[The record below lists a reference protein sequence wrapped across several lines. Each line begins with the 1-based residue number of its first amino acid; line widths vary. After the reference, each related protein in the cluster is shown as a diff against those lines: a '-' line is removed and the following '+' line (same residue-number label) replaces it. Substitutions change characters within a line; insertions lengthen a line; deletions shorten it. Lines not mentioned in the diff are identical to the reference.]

1 MKGKVF
7 CMTPIITE
15 LSENIQIQ
23 SRINVFFKRFNVKEC
38 LKVAKIKKLNG
49 YSLICVIQFL
59 VLLVFTQKNFYVFL
73 QSNQPKKF
81 AKDVVYRFLN
91 NPLHDWRRFFLK
103 LSTGIV
109 NNFLDP
115 LTNKERVKVLIV
127 DDSLYSRN
135 QSKKVELLA
144 RVFDHVTHR
153 YVRGFRKLTVGWSDG
168 ASFVPLAFALLSSN
182 KPEHRLYEQG
192 PEIPVD
198 SPGAKRRSEACLK
211 ATEVFVNLLD
221 EILAHTHAF
230 QYILFDS
237 WFSWPIMIQ
246 AIKTRQHEAVCI
258 LKDMPTIFYGYNGRS
273 YRLSNLFAVV
283 TKRKGDII
291 ASVVVDYYGLP
302 ARIVFVR
309 NRTKKR
315 EWLALLST
323 DTAISEEEVIRIYG
337 IRWDIE
343 VYFKMCKSFLGL
355 AKEFQARDY
364 DAMVAHTTLVCVR
377 YLLLSI
383 ENRESKDD
391 RSWGGIFYEMCEE
404 VENISFA
411 KSFVII
417 LDLFTQVLRYKL
429 YLPDDML
436 EEILDSFLDSLPEFL
451 KRNLLTRAA

>member
-1 MKGKVF
+1 MF
-7 CMTPIITE
+7 CLTPIIAE

-23 SRINVFFKRFNVKEC
+23 SRINSFFKRFNVKEC
-38 LKVAKIKKLNG
+38 LKETKIKKLNG
-49 YSLICVIQFL
+49 YSPMGVLQFL
-59 VLLVFTQKNFYVFL
+59 VMLVFTQKNFYAFL
-73 QSNQPKKF
+73 QGNQPKEF

-91 NPLHDWRRFFLK
+91 NPLYNWRQFLLK
-103 LSTGIV
+103 LGAGIV
-109 NNFLDP
+109 NNFLNP

-135 QSKKVELLA
+135 RSKKVELLA
-144 RVFDHVTHR
+144 RVFDHVTRR

-182 KPEHRLYEQG
+182 KPKHRLYEQG
-192 PEIPVD
+192 PEVPAG
-198 SPGAKRRSEACLK
+198 SPGAERRAEAVLK
-211 ATEVFVNLLD
+211 ETEVFVNLLD
-221 EILAHTHAF
+221 EILAHTQAF
-230 QYILFDS
+230 QYVLFDS
-237 WFSWPIMIQ
+237 WFSWPAVIR
-246 AIKTRQHEAVCI
+246 AIKTRRREAICM

-273 YRLSNLFAVV
+273 YRLSDLYAMV
-283 TKRKGDII
+283 TKRKGDIL

-309 NRTKKR
+309 NRAKKR

-323 DTAISEEEVIRIYG
+323 DTAIPEEEVIRIYG
-337 IRWDIE
+337 LRWDIE

-355 AKEFQARDY
+355 AREFQARDY

-383 ENRESKDD
+383 ENRENKDD

-411 KSFVII
+411 KAFVII
-417 LDLFTQVLRYKL
+417 LELFTQVLRDKL
-429 YLPDDML
+429 YLPDDIL
-436 EEILDSFLDSLPEFL
+436 EEILDSFLESLPDFL
-451 KRNLLTRAA
+451 TKRLLTRAA